1 MSISQNYPTVRPQ
14 LLIDL
19 ANTQKLDPRLTFARA
34 SVGTYYDESG
44 VLQTAP
50 SGVARFQFD
59 PVTGESQGLL
69 RENQATN
76 LLTYSEQFDNAA
88 WLKSNATIT
97 SNTVIAPD
105 GTLTGDKLVENTAN
119 AAHFIYSGSQA
130 FVSGTSYT
138 LSVYAKKGERQ
149 YLVLQLPS
157 AAFSSASN
165 ATFDL
170 DSATFNLGAG
180 SPTASITDV
189 GNGVYRCSITKTATS
204 SASSNG
210 AFIYVTNSASATIN
224 AYTGDGT
231 SGIYIWGAQNEANSY
246 PTSYIK
252 TVASQVTRAA
262 DTATLTNTDAYNTA
276 EFTAV
281 SSPFGVSGVSA
292 NTVTLNGDVPIERLY
307 VYPRNIS
314 QNEINTLVENDGWWS
329 WRIVGSD
336 FALPIFLTNGTVIV
350 DWGDGTVETLTTAVH
365 TFTNASPH
373 TVRFKMGSG
382 TTFTPR
388 INANATHKN
397 KVVAV
402 GSAPS
407 NMIVVCNIGF
417 SSCTNLKSFDATLIG
432 GTDFS
437 NAWGVCTSLTSFPLI
452 DTSAGTNFSFA
463 WNGCTGLTSFPAIDT
478 SAVTNFSYAWNNC
491 TSLTSFPLIDTSAGT
506 TFLQAW
512 QTCNSLTSF
521 PLIDTSSGTVFTNT
535 WYGCTSLTSFPLI
548 NTSVG
553 TSFSQTW
560 FNCNSLTS
568 FPLINTGSG
577 TSFVSA
583 WHLCASLTSFPQ
595 IDTSSGTNF
604 SDTWNGCSSLTSFPL
619 LDMSLATNLN
629 ECWDT
634 CTSLTSFPAID
645 FPVCT
650 NFTEAWSGCSSLTS
664 FPLIDTSA
672 GTNFINTWFN
682 CSSLTSFPLINTS
695 SGTNFTNAWRNC
707 YALTSFPLININNGT
722 NFTFC
727 WEDCNTLTDF
737 PAGMFDSWTGVP
749 VPSCFVETW
758 GACGALTTTSV
769 ENILVSIDTSGVS
782 APATNTEIT
791 IDYNVSTGALT
802 TPTTDA
808 ITSLQGKSW
817 TIKINGVLQ

>member
-59 PVTGESQGLL
+59 PVTGESLGLL

-76 LLTYSEQFDNAA
+76 LVTYSEDFADAS
-88 WLKSNATIT
+88 WVKT
-97 SNTVIAPD
+97 SVTVEANTVIAPD
-105 GTLTGDKLVENTAN
+105 GTLTADTITTATGGYFTKTISVSASVSHALSFYIGKTTSATTFPMLELNTLPNYGQVILNTDTGVATVLGGVLG
-119 AAHFIYSGSQA
+119 ATDLQVSDAGRYWQLSFTTI
-130 FVSGTSYT
+130 SGTT
-138 LSVYAKKGERQ
+138 
-149 YLVLQLPS
+149 
-157 AAFSSASN
+157 
-165 ATFDL
+165 
-170 DSATFNLGAG
+170 
-180 SPTASITDV
+180 
-189 GNGVYRCSITKTATS
+189 
-204 SASSNG
+204 
-210 AFIYVTNSASATIN
+210 SATIYFYPAASTN
-224 AYTGDGT
+224 GTGYTAGL
-231 SGIYIWGAQNEANSY
+231 SGSAVIWGAQLEANSY
-246 PTSYIK
+246 QTSYIK
-252 TVASQVTRAA
+252 TEASQVTRAA

-560 FNCNSLTS
+560 YNCNSLTS

-577 TSFVSA
+577 TTFISA
-583 WHLCASLTSFPQ
+583 WHSCPSLTSFPA